1 MAAPA
6 QSSNAP
12 EWSVS
17 ELSSALKRTIEDA
30 YGYVRLRGEISGFR
44 GPHSSGHCYFSLKDE
59 SAKIDA
65 VVWKGTYAR
74 LKTKPQEGLEVIATG
89 KITTFPGKSSYQ
101 IVIDQIAPAGVGA
114 LMALLEERKRA
125 LAAQGL
131 FAAERKRPLPYLPR
145 VIGVV
150 TSPTGAVIRDILHRV
165 QDRFPRH
172 VLVWPARVQ
181 GDTCAEEVAAGVRG
195 FNALDPAGPI
205 PRPDVIIVARG
216 GGSIEDLWGFND
228 EDLVRAVAQSDIPVV
243 SAVGHETDWTLID
256 LAADVRAPTPTGAAE
271 MVVPVRSEL
280 LAIVHDRARRHED
293 AMLRRLERLRA
304 DLRSAAR
311 ALPRPEDLTATQRQ
325 RLDLAAAR
333 LAPALAAN
341 ARAFEQRLAEA
352 ARRLERG
359 SPRVRLSRARG
370 RLDALA
376 ERPRRALDS
385 VLHRR
390 RDRLEGLAARLA
402 AGRGRLVELERA
414 RIAHGTKQV
423 GACGDRLR
431 KLALAGVHERQ
442 RRLASLWQ
450 LAESLSY
457 RSVLARGYALV
468 RDAED
473 RPVRAA
479 GAVSAGA
486 ALSIEFADGIVA
498 ARAEGGRAAPP
509 QETSSGET
517 ASGEAPASAEP
528 RPRPRKRTPKPAP
541 EPSTATTTASRAA
554 PDPARPKQGSLFD
567 L

>member
-6 QSSNAP
+6 QVSNAP

-17 ELSSALKRTIEDA
+17 ELSGALKRTIEDA
-30 YGYVRLRGEISGFR
+30 YGHVRLRGEISGFR

-59 SAKIDA
+59 GAKIDA

-114 LMALLEERKRA
+114 LMALLEERKRT

-181 GDTCAEEVAAGVRG
+181 GETCAEEVAAGVRG

-228 EDLVRAVAQSDIPVV
+228 EDLVRAVAESAIPVV

-280 LAIVHDRARRHED
+280 LALVRDRARRHED

-304 DLRSAAR
+304 DLRSAGR

-333 LAPALAAN
+333 LAPALRTN
-341 ARAFEQRLAEA
+341 ARAYEQRLAEV
-352 ARRLERG
+352 ARRLERS

-370 RLDALA
+370 GLEAIAGRPERALA
-376 ERPRRALDS
+376 GAIA
-385 VLHRR
+385 RR
-390 RDRLEGLAARLA
+390 RDRLE
-402 AGRGRLVELERA
+402 
-414 RIAHGTKQV
+414 
-423 GACGDRLR
+423 
-431 KLALAGVHERQ
+431 
-442 RRLASLWQ
+442 S
-450 LAESLSY
+450 
-457 RSVLARGYALV
+457 
-468 RDAED
+468 
-473 RPVRAA
+473 
-479 GAVSAGA
+479 
-486 ALSIEFADGIVA
+486 
-498 ARAEGGRAAPP
+498 
-509 QETSSGET
+509 
-517 ASGEAPASAEP
+517 
-528 RPRPRKRTPKPAP
+528 
-541 EPSTATTTASRAA
+541 
-554 PDPARPKQGSLFD
+554 
-567 L
+567 